1 MTVLVLGGAGYIGS
15 HAVDQLITKGYDV
28 AVVDNLKTG
37 HKESLPDKA
46 RFYQGDIR
54 NKAFMEDV
62 FTKENIEGVIHFA
75 ASSLVGESMEIPL
88 DYLNNNVYGTQ
99 VVLEVME
106 KYNVKSIIFSSSA
119 ATYGEPKVIPIEET
133 AATNPESTYG
143 ETKLMM
149 EKMLKWCDKAYG
161 MRFVALRYFNVAGA
175 KLDGTIGED
184 HNPES
189 HLLPI
194 ILQTALG
201 QREKFTIY
209 GEDYETP
216 DGTCI
221 RDYVHVVDL
230 IDAHILALEYLQ
242 GGNSSNTFNLGS
254 STGFS
259 VKQML
264 EAAREVTGKEIPATV
279 VSRRA
284 GDPSTLIAASDKARE
299 VLGWK
304 PQYTDVNKIIES
316 AWNWHVKHPEGYG
329 SKIINLN
336 KNILDK

>member
-54 NKAFMEDV
+54 DKAFMEDV

-88 DYLNNNVYGTQ
+88 DYFNNNVYGTQ

-119 ATYGEPKVIPIEET
+119 ATYGEPKFIPIEET

-175 KLDGTIGED
+175 KVDGTIGED

-242 GGNSSNTFNLGS
+242 AGNSSNTFNLGS

-304 PQYTDVNKIIES
+304 PQYTEVNKIIES

-329 SKIINLN
+329 GESMKF
-336 KNILDK
+336 

>member
-242 GGNSSNTFNLGS
+242 AGNSSNTFNLGS

-316 AWNWHVKHPEGYG
+316 AWNWHMKHPEGY
-329 SKIINLN
+329 
-336 KNILDK
+336 

>member
-54 NKAFMEDV
+54 DKAFMEDI

-88 DYLNNNVYGTQ
+88 DYFNNNVYGTQ

-242 GGNSSNTFNLGS
+242 AGNSSNTFNLGS

-264 EAAREVTGKEIPATV
+264 EAAREVTGKEIPTTV

-304 PQYTDVNKIIES
+304 PQYTEVNKIIES
-316 AWNWHVKHPEGYG
+316 AWNWHMKHPEGYQ
-329 SKIINLN
+329 N
-336 KNILDK
+336 KTD